1 MTLTLSPL
9 VINSELHLEPADPYL
24 EEEDIRW
31 QLRHSHDSCAG
42 SLPTPRPGS
51 GQGPPQAPPPQA
63 SPGGWGFQSLPWV
76 GMNTL
81 GVGGTARR
89 TRAQTPFCLF

>member
-24 EEEDIRW
+24 EEEDILW

-42 SLPTPRPGS
+42 SLPTPRPGE
-51 GQGPPQAPPPQA
+51 AR
-63 SPGGWGFQSLPWV
+63 SPGRALPTHPLPRALQGGGAPSPSPGWG
-76 GMNTL
+76 
-81 GVGGTARR
+81 
-89 TRAQTPFCLF
+89 